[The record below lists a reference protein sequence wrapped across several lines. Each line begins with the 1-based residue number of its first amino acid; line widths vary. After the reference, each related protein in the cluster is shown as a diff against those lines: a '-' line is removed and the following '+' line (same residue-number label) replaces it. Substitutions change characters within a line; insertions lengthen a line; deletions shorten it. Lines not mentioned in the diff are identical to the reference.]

1 MELILGIAM
10 GIIFGFLLQKGRVL
24 RFEKQVGFLCLRDM
38 TIIKFMFSAI
48 LVGMVGIYLLKDLGM
63 IELKIKGT
71 VLGAQIIGGLLFGCG
86 WAVLGYCPGTSVG
99 AVGEGRVH
107 AIWGILGMFIG
118 AAIYAEAY
126 PALARTV
133 LTWGNYGTITLPE
146 LLHVNHWVVIVMFVA
161 IGLVLFGWFK
171 RKKM

>member
-1 MELILGIAM
+1 MELILGIAT
-10 GIIFGFLLQKGRVL
+10 GIIFGFLLQKARVL

>member
-1 MELILGIAM
+1 MELILGIAT

-107 AIWGILGMFIG
+107 ALWGILGMLIG

-133 LTWGNYGTITLPE
+133 LTWGNFGKITLPE
-146 LLHVNHWVVIVMFVA
+146 LLHVNHWIVIVVFVA